1 MGLLMRNGI
10 HPRALLTGAMI
21 MGGALLVTGCSAPGE
36 SASSGGGGGSGPI
49 KLAIVDAQSGQLSS
63 LGHWEASGV
72 TLAVDQI
79 NADGGVCDGRKIE
92 LTQFDDQ
99 GDPTTGTTLA
109 QKVATGGY
117 AAVMGTAESG
127 VTLAMIPIMSQ
138 ASIPM
143 VTSGQSPKLEQAG
156 SDFLFMNSP
165 TSTTFDTTL
174 AKYLVEKKGIKSIAM
189 ITNNGAYG
197 TGEHD
202 AFTAALKDLG
212 VTPVADEV
220 VTPDQKDFTGAL
232 TSIRG
237 ANPEALFIGSEEVEA
252 GLIAKQARTL
262 GIQATI
268 AGGAPIGTQVY
279 IDTAGA
285 DNAEGSIVSTP
296 YLSNDA
302 TDQTKKFA
310 ADYQKKFGETA
321 EAHGAK
327 AYDGANIVA
336 KALDSA
342 NCATGKKLAD
352 AIRSTKYDGLQGKF
366 TFDKNGVGLTQ
377 TQIGVIKGG
386 KVVAAEG

>member
-1 MGLLMRNGI
+1 MRNGI

-79 NADGGVCDGRKIE
+79 NADGGVCDGRKIK

-165 TSTTFDTTL
+165 TSTTFDSTL

-212 VTPVADEV
+212 VTPVADEI

-352 AIRSTKYDGLQGKF
+352 AIRNTKYEGLQGKF

-386 KVVAAEG
+386 KVVAAED

>member
-1 MGLLMRNGI
+1 
-10 HPRALLTGAMI
+10 
-21 MGGALLVTGCSAPGE
+21 MGGALLTTACSTP
-36 SASSGGGGGSGPI
+36 GGGSGSSSGSGSSAGPV

-63 LGHWEASGV
+63 LGHWEHNGV
-72 TLAVDQI
+72 TLAVDEV
-79 NADGGVCDGRKIE
+79 NAKGGVCGGRKIT
-92 LTQFDDQ
+92 LDQFDDQ

-117 AAVMGTAESG
+117 AAVLGTAESG
-127 VTLAMIPIMSQ
+127 VTLAMIPVLGP
-138 ASIPM
+138 AGIPM
-143 VTSGQSPKLEQAG
+143 MTSGQSPKLAQTG
-156 SDFLFMNSP
+156 SPFIFLNSP

-174 AKYLVEKKGIKSIAM
+174 AKYLVKTKGISSIAM

-220 VTPDQKDFTGAL
+220 VTPDQKDFSGSL
-232 TSIRG
+232 SSIRG
-237 ANPEALFIGSEEVEA
+237 HNPQALFIGAEEVEA

-285 DNAEGSIVSTP
+285 TNAEGSIVSTP

-302 TDQTKKFA
+302 TEKTKTFA

-327 AYDGANIVA
+327 AYDGANIYA
-336 KALDSA
+336 KALDASK
-342 NCATGKKLAD
+342 CATGQKLAD
-352 AIRSTKYDGLQGKF
+352 AIRAVKYDGLQGHF
-366 TFDKNGVGLTQ
+366 AFDKNGVGLSQ
-377 TQIGVIKGG
+377 TQIGTIKDG
-386 KVVAAEG
+386 KVVAAS